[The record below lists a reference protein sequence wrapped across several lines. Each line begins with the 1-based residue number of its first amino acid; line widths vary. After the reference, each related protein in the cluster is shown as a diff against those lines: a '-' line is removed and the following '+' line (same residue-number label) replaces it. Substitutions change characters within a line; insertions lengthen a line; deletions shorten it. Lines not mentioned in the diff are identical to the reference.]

1 MGKRY
6 ADIFTAHVGVRHSPE
21 DYLSDLDDG
30 FYCARYLRAWIFD
43 AQVRAWFERTW
54 GESWFV
60 DADAGAALCELWS
73 HGQRYNAEA
82 LLARIGEQELDMAP
96 LAAELV

>member
-6 ADIFTAHVGVRHSPE
+6 ADLLTTYVGVRHSPE
-21 DYLSDLDDG
+21 DYLVDLDDG

-43 AQVRAWFERTW
+43 AQVRAWFERNW
-54 GESWFV
+54 GESWFI
-60 DADAGAALCELWS
+60 DREAGKALRELWS

-82 LLARIGEQELDMAP
+82 LLARIGEGRLDMAP
-96 LAAELV
+96 LVAEVA